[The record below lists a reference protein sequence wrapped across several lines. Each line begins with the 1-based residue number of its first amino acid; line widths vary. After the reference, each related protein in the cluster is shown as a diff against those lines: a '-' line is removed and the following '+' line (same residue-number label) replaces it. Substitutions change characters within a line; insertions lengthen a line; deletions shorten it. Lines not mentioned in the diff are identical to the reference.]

1 MEITMLAPA
10 KINLTLDITGRRED
24 GYHLIHTIMQAVDYT
39 DEVRV
44 SLREAGGIRLTVS
57 DPTLPADARN
67 TAYRAAAAFLATV
80 DLEEALPGVD
90 IHVTKRIPMEAG
102 LAGGSADAAAVL
114 TALNWLTDAH
124 MTAEELCEIGQ
135 TVGADVP
142 FCILGGAAAATGIG
156 TILSPLPF
164 LPACWLVIAKP
175 DCGVSTAEAYR
186 LVDGADIPHRPHQ
199 FAMTDALCGG
209 DLEAA
214 GRELCNVF
222 EYALDLPEVRD
233 IKAVMR
239 RHGTLGCQMT
249 GSGSAVFGL
258 FSDKG
263 DARRCADALREG
275 GVSVH
280 VCRPCE
286 SGPFPA

>member
-44 SLREAGGIRLTVS
+44 SLRKAGGIRLTVS
-57 DPTLPADARN
+57 DPALPADVRN
-67 TAYRAAAAFLATV
+67 TAYRAAAAFLETMN
-80 DLEEALPGVD
+80 LEEPLPGVD

-114 TALNWLTDAH
+114 TALNRLTDAH
-124 MTAEELCEIGQ
+124 KTVEELCEIGQ

-142 FCILGGAAAATGIG
+142 FCILGGAAEATGIG
-156 TILSPLPF
+156 TILSPLPS

-175 DCGVSTAEAYR
+175 DDGVSTAEAYR
-186 LVDGADIPHRPHQ
+186 LVDGADMPRRPRQ
-199 FAMTDALCGG
+199 SAMTDALCGG

-222 EYALDLPEVRD
+222 EYALDLSAVRD

-239 RHGTLGCQMT
+239 RYGTLGCQMT

-258 FSDKG
+258 FQDKG
-263 DARRCADALREG
+263 DARRCASALREG
-275 GVSVH
+275 GICVH
-280 VCRPCE
+280 VCHPCE
-286 SGPFPA
+286 SGPYPA

>member
-1 MEITMLAPA
+1 
-10 KINLTLDITGRRED
+10 
-24 GYHLIHTIMQAVDYT
+24 
-39 DEVRV
+39 
-44 SLREAGGIRLTVS
+44 
-57 DPTLPADARN
+57 
-67 TAYRAAAAFLATV
+67 
-80 DLEEALPGVD
+80 
-90 IHVTKRIPMEAG
+90 
-102 LAGGSADAAAVL
+102 
-114 TALNWLTDAH
+114 
-124 MTAEELCEIGQ
+124 
-135 TVGADVP
+135 
-142 FCILGGAAAATGIG
+142 
-156 TILSPLPF
+156 
-164 LPACWLVIAKP
+164 
-175 DCGVSTAEAYR
+175 
-186 LVDGADIPHRPHQ
+186 VDGADIPHRPHQ